1 MGITI
6 NNNGNCKKS
15 INVNDKNKRF
25 ERNYYHKILMA
36 KIWQIFCIP
45 NLYNVLFFLMV
56 EVVFFHGFS
65 LKLNTFKYL

>member
-36 KIWQIFCIP
+36 KIWQIFSIP
-45 NLYNVLFFLMV
+45 NLYNVLLNGGGG
-56 EVVFFHGFS
+56 VFPWIQS
-65 LKLNTFKYL
+65 KIKYV